1 MVKSI
6 HATRF
11 RPDSNSP
18 DQATRYV
25 PETSEFAG
33 LSPSYNGIHVGI
45 GTIVIKAERIE
56 FTVKS
61 RAADLQPPRDLRHL
75 PAIMC
80 NRETNDLGFDLVQW
94 AHFAITV
101 GEGERWQS

>member
-61 RAADLQPPRDLRHL
+61 RAPDLQPSRDLRHL
-75 PAIMC
+75 PAIMRK
-80 NRETNDLGFDLVQW
+80 RETNDLGFDLFQR
-94 AHFAITV
+94 AHLAV
-101 GEGERWQS
+101 AVHERKRR